1 VGGLPVAA
9 LLTCTLQYWGQAGTK
24 YAVVLEFLRPEE
36 GTYMWLQWSLI
47 GGTQV
52 GQMLAV
58 KAAAA
63 ADIIIAVVGEDTRT
77 CGEVH
82 T

>member
-1 VGGLPVAA
+1 M
-9 LLTCTLQYWGQAGTK
+9 
-24 YAVVLEFLRPEE
+24 LEFLRPEE